1 MGSDLPDRGRATDV
15 TLSVYTVLAGAALLF
30 PHRPPIWPL
39 VAAGHAAVF
48 GLAMLTARIRPTLE
62 GATARRWLRVLA
74 DWYPIVIIPVLYSA
88 LDVLNSAVWDG
99 RFFDPLILEVEEWL
113 FGGQPSTTFARAAPS
128 VPLSELLH
136 AAYISY
142 YPLIYLPPLALYLRG
157 RRREFQTMVWTMVTA
172 FLLHYLVFIYFPVQ
186 GPRYLFPIPGG
197 AVAEGPVFGLA
208 HSILETGSSRGA
220 AFPSSHMAIAV
231 VQTVSA
237 FRFLPRAAPVI
248 LLATVGL
255 GVGAVY
261 GGIHYATDMVAGTIT
276 GLAIALVLLQ
286 LDGRASR
293 R

>member
-1 MGSDLPDRGRATDV
+1 MPDRGRAIDA
-15 TLSVYTVLAGAALLF
+15 TLAIYAVLALAALLF
-30 PHRPPIWPL
+30 PHRPPSWPL
-39 VAAGHAAVF
+39 VAAGHAGLFCLAV
-48 GLAMLTARIRPTLE
+48 LMARIRPTLE
-62 GATARRWLRVLA
+62 RATGRRWLRVLA
-74 DWYPIVIIPVLYSA
+74 DWYPILIIPLLYSA
-88 LDVLNSAVWDG
+88 LDVLNFAVWAG
-99 RFFDPLILEVEEWL
+99 RFFDPLILQVEEWL
-113 FGGQPSTTFARAAPS
+113 FGGQPSTTFARAAPW

-157 RRREFQTMVWTMVTA
+157 KRREFQAMLWAMVTA

-197 AVAEGPVFGLA
+197 AVAEGPLFGLA
-208 HSILETGSSRGA
+208 HSLLETGSSRGA

-261 GGIHYATDMVAGTIT
+261 GGIHYATDMVAGAMT
-276 GLAIALVLLQ
+276 GLAIALVFLQ
-286 LDGRASR
+286 LDRRAAR
-293 R
+293 P

>member
-1 MGSDLPDRGRATDV
+1 MTDRGRGIDATMAA
-15 TLSVYTVLAGAALLF
+15 YTVVAAAALLF
-30 PHRPPIWPL
+30 PHRPAGWPV
-39 VAAGHAAVF
+39 VAAGHVALF
-48 GLAMLTARIRPTLE
+48 FLALFIATVRPTLE
-62 GATARRWLRVLA
+62 GPPPRRWLRVVA
-74 DWYPIVIIPVLYSA
+74 DWYPLLIIPLLYSA
-88 LDVLNSAVWDG
+88 LDVLNTAVWDG
-99 RFFDPLILEVEEWL
+99 RFFDPLILRAEEWL
-113 FGGQPSTTFARAAPS
+113 FGGQPSSTFARAVPW

-157 RRREFQTMVWTMVTA
+157 QRKEFQATLWPMVTA
-172 FLLHYLVFIYFPVQ
+172 FLLHYIVFIYFPVQ

-197 AVAEGPVFGLA
+197 AVAQGPIFGLA

-261 GGIHYATDMVAGTIT
+261 GGIHYATDMVAGAMT
-276 GLAIALVLLQ
+276 GLAIALFFLQ
-286 LDGRASR
+286 LDRRPGRQ
-293 R
+293 